1 MSDRSRPFAIL
12 LVLLFVAST
21 SSALATTL
29 IAEQDDAT
37 AEVIESDFQYRNG
50 RPDLVLNPAQ
60 EASFAATG
68 LGRGSITSWAASGG
82 SEGDDTI
89 YEMAFDSQ
97 GNVLI
102 CGSIFVD
109 SLFGTI
115 QVYSEGL
122 GDILVAKMDA
132 NGTWL
137 WAATAGTATAWDEC
151 RGIYVDKND
160 DVYASGYILG
170 EVSFGPNYT
179 LQPQAYD
186 GYVARLNG
194 STGVW
199 EWAMRY
205 GGFDV
210 DVGWDLLVDD
220 DLNIYVTGYFQNT
233 TEFSSTILG
242 GGSQPSEDPRVFVA
256 KYNSSSSMWDWAKTS
271 SGNGLSSSFQM
282 AFDQNG
288 DIYVVGY
295 NTGTETWNG
304 TFTSTA
310 QGTYAGFLL
319 KYDTDGNLLWG
330 QSVGS
335 PSCPFGI
342 NSCGVYFNNI
352 VIDSQNRVV
361 LGGNFVYHA
370 RVDGQ
375 MYYGAGNWDILVIR
389 YLSDGTFD
397 WTARA
402 GGPNNDRIQA
412 LTVNPKDEV
421 IVGGYYL
428 GWIKSTPSK
437 WNVSSGSGTYYE
449 GFVANL
455 DQSGTWAWAASFGG
469 GANDSTEALLAFPD
483 GSLLAGGY
491 FSGSYAFGSQIHYAT
506 DEDIFVWRLEWD
518 SDDDGVHDYTDNC
531 DFVINANQSDYDND
545 SLGDACETDDDNDLL
560 HDVLDDCQYGDI
572 GWNSSNIS
580 LDHDEDGCRD
590 DGEDMDDDNDGVLD
604 NDDFCPRG
612 TLEWTSDNNSDLDG
626 DGCQDSGED
635 LDDDADGIDDTVD
648 NCPVDSN
655 PLQENYDSDIFGD
668 ICDLDDDD
676 DQVNDV
682 DDNCPMN
689 ETNWSSNG
697 ATDNDADGCQDS
709 SEDLDD
715 DNDGML
721 DSEGD
726 ECPAGNVGWTVSDET
741 DLDWDGCQNSSE
753 DIDNDNDGLIN
764 SEDSCYMGYTN
775 WTRDSSTDRDGDGC
789 HDAIED
795 LDDDNDNFPDVE
807 DDCPLVAGTSYLGG
821 AKGCSDDDEDGWGDT
836 SDAFPFDGTQWDDGD
851 EDGYGDNMFG
861 SFPDSCPLVGG
872 NSSIDRF
879 GCLDSD
885 GDGYSDPDSDWG
897 VTDGADALP
906 FVYDQHLDSDNDG
919 FGDLYLNN
927 AGNLAERADFCPNV
941 SGTSSIDRQGC
952 LDSDDDGYSDPD
964 NFWLHED
971 GADHP
976 SYVFDATQWA
986 DSDGDGYGDNWADT
1000 AWNETRQESGIGQ
1013 WVMDAT
1019 KPDLCPELPNEYA
1032 DSNGCPLDGTPVLD
1046 DDEIDNSS
1054 IDDDKESGNSILVY
1068 AAIGGGLL
1076 VIGLGVVVM
1085 LLLKPKKKAQR
1096 RPSAKKGSEANTNVE
1111 GVPDTPGNSA
1121 GDSMGE
1127 KSYDQYLD
1135 DSFEEDGSSAEN
1147 TVGEEE
1153 IEQSELISASL
1164 EPQTVDSWE
1173 KLPSGGE
1180 YLDPDDSGTV
1190 WYKDGEGVHWFQ
1202 NADESWTQYLEN
1214 S

>member
-1 MSDRSRPFAIL
+1 MSDRPRLLAIS
-12 LVLLFVAST
+12 LVILFVLST
-21 SSALATTL
+21 SSMMGLQFVDQTPS
-29 IAEQDDAT
+29 ISG
-37 AEVIESDFQYRNG
+37 ESDTEDIQYRNG
-50 RPDLVLNPAQ
+50 RSDLNLNPAQ
-60 EASFAATG
+60 EAAFSATG
-68 LGRGSITSWAASGG
+68 LGRSSITAWAASGG

-97 GNVLI
+97 GNVLL

-122 GDILVAKMDA
+122 GDILVAKMDS

-151 RGIYVDKND
+151 RGLYVDKND

-170 EVSFGPNYT
+170 TVAFGPNYT
-179 LQPQAYD
+179 LEPQAYD

-220 DLNIYVTGYFQNT
+220 NLDIYVTGYFQNT
-233 TEFSSTILG
+233 TEFGSTVLG
-242 GGSQPSEDPRVFVA
+242 GGTQPSEDPRLFVA
-256 KYNSSSSMWDWAKTS
+256 KYNTSVEMWNWAKTS
-271 SGNGLSSSFQM
+271 TGNGLASSFQM

-295 NTGTETWNG
+295 NTGSESWNG
-304 TFTSTA
+304 NFTSTA
-310 QGTYAGFLL
+310 QGTWAGVLL
-319 KYDTDGNLLWG
+319 KYDTDGNLIWG
-330 QSVGS
+330 RSVGS

-342 NSCGVYFNNI
+342 QSCGVYFNNI
-352 VIDSQNRVV
+352 VVDSQNRVV
-361 LGGNFVYHA
+361 LGGNFLYHA
-370 RVDGQ
+370 ELNGQ
-375 MYYGAGNWDILVIR
+375 MYYGSGNWDILIVR

-397 WTARA
+397 WSARA
-402 GGPNNDRIQA
+402 GGANDDRIQA
-412 LTVNPKDEV
+412 LTVNPNDEV

-428 GWIKSTPSK
+428 GWIKSTPNK

-449 GFVANL
+449 AFVANL
-455 DQSGTWAWAASFGG
+455 DSNGNWAWAASFGG
-469 GANDSTEALLAFPD
+469 GANDSTEALLAFSD

-491 FSGSYAFGSQIHYAT
+491 FSGSYTFGNQQHYAT
-506 DEDIFVWRLEWD
+506 DEDVFVWRFQWD

-531 DFVINANQSDYDND
+531 DFTQNANQSDFDND
-545 SLGDACETDDDNDLL
+545 TMGDACETDDDNDLL

-572 GWNSSNIS
+572 GWDSTNLT

-590 DGEDMDDDNDGVLD
+590 AGEDTDDDNDGILD
-604 NDDFCPRG
+604 IDDLCTPG
-612 TLEWTSDNNSDLDG
+612 ELDWISSNLTDQDG
-626 DGCQDSGED
+626 DGCQDNSED
-635 LDDDADGIDDTVD
+635 FDDDADGIEDLVD
-648 NCPVDSN
+648 NCAIVYN

-689 ETNWSSNG
+689 ETNWTSNG

-721 DSEGD
+721 DLDGDDCPSGNIGWLVSE
-726 ECPAGNVGWTVSDET
+726 ET
-741 DLDWDGCQNSSE
+741 DLDWDGCQNDSE

-764 SEDSCYMGYTN
+764 SEDDCNMGFTN
-775 WTRDSSTDRDGDGC
+775 WTRDSNTDQDGDGC
-789 HDAIED
+789 NDDIED

-807 DDCPLVAGTSYLGG
+807 DDCPNVAGSSYLGG

-851 EDGYGDNMFG
+851 EDGYGDNPFG
-861 SFPDSCPLVGG
+861 SYPDSCPLIGG
-872 NSSIDRF
+872 NSSADRYGCLDSDGDSYSDPDVNWGVFDGADALPFVYDQQVDADGDGFGDKYLNNAGNLAEMADFCEFVTGTSTIDRQ

-885 GDGYSDPDSDWG
+885 GDGYSDPD
-897 VTDGADALP
+897 
-906 FVYDQHLDSDNDG
+906 
-919 FGDLYLNN
+919 
-927 AGNLAERADFCPNV
+927 
-941 SGTSSIDRQGC
+941 
-952 LDSDDDGYSDPD
+952 
-964 NFWLHED
+964 NFWVYED

-976 SYVFDATQWA
+976 SYVFDPTQWA
-986 DSDGDGYGDNWADT
+986 DTDGDGYGDNWADPT
-1000 AWNETRQESGIGQ
+1000 WNETRNESGIGQ
-1013 WVMDAT
+1013 WIEGAT
-1019 KPDLCPELPNEYA
+1019 KPDLCPTLENSYA
-1032 DSNGCPLDGTPVLD
+1032 DTDGCPLGGIPVIDDGSDSENSSVEDEKDSSTPV
-1046 DDEIDNSS
+1046 
-1054 IDDDKESGNSILVY
+1054 LVY

-1076 VIGLGVVVM
+1076 VVGLGVVVM
-1085 LLLKPKKKAQR
+1085 MLLKPKAKEVRRSTKSNPDSTGGPAKA
-1096 RPSAKKGSEANTNVE
+1096 ATG
-1111 GVPDTPGNSA
+1111 
-1121 GDSMGE
+1121 GDIGA
-1127 KSYDQYLD
+1127 KSYDTYLD
-1135 DSFEEDGSSAEN
+1135 ESFSGDA
-1147 TVGEEE
+1147 EE
-1153 IEQSELISASL
+1153 IEGTEILSEQSDLVESAM
-1164 EPQTVDSWE
+1164 EPKTVDSWE

-1180 YLDPDDSGTV
+1180 YLDPDDSGTI
-1190 WYKDGEGVHWFQ
+1190 WYLDTGGVHWFQ
-1202 NADESWTQYLEN
+1202 NADESWTQYFNE
-1214 S
+1214 